1 MTVFFLDILICK
13 NDNLIETEVYRKS
26 TNNDIYLIW
35 NAFSLDT
42 WKRATL
48 KTLVEC
54 AHIVRSIEEFLHKEL
69 IYLEKVFH
77 ENNNYPKYVIKQI
90 LKQSLDDH
98 NKQEFDM
105 ASTNLNLNDAVEER
119 NVNEENQLLLVP
131 CQSKKG
137 DFVITYMKKRIKICY
152 QLTLGQKQSSL
163 EVSLAKIAQRILE
176 RVKDHT
182 GKDVHLHFF
191 KHANERGHEILNVT
205 NCSIIGKE
213 Y

>member
-1 MTVFFLDILICK
+1 MKKMTVFFLDILICK

-152 QLTLGQKQSSL
+152 QLTLGQ
-163 EVSLAKIAQRILE
+163 
-176 RVKDHT
+176 
-182 GKDVHLHFF
+182 
-191 KHANERGHEILNVT
+191 N
-205 NCSIIGKE
+205 
-213 Y
+213 